1 MKRLVAL
8 VIRAYQVG
16 ISPFLGASCRFHPTC
31 SEYARQAILKHGL
44 VIGGFLAARRL
55 GRCHPWHPGGL
66 DPVP

>member
-1 MKRLVAL
+1 MRRLAAL

-31 SEYARQAILKHGL
+31 SEYAREAILKHGL
-44 VIGGFLAARRL
+44 FFGAFLAVRRVA
-55 GRCHPWHPGGL
+55 RCHPWHPGGL